1 MRTSRTAVAVI
12 AGATALLVGG
22 GTALAHRGDA
32 DERGERCKT
41 RFQRIAEARGLTVTQ
56 LEALIEARLLARI
69 DTALA
74 AGRISSEQAAR
85 LRLRIQSGNP
95 CSGARHA
102 VRHGIRRLMGS
113 AADYLDLTR
122 AELRAQLTGNSLAAL
137 ALKQGKTVAGLK
149 AAMLAPAKARLARAV
164 ADGRI
169 TQAQASERLAKLE
182 SLVDRLLVKAFPAR

>member
-22 GTALAHRGDA
+22 GTALAHRGGGE
-32 DERGERCKT
+32 ERGEQCET
-41 RFQRIAEARGLTVTQ
+41 RFERIAEARGLTIAQ
-56 LEALIEARLLARI
+56 LEARIEARLLARI
-69 DTALA
+69 DTALV

-102 VRHGIRRLMGS
+102 VRYGMRRMMGS

-122 AELRAQLTGNSLAAL
+122 AELRAQLAGNSLAAL
-137 ALKQGKTVAGLK
+137 AQKQGKTVAGLK

-164 ADGRI
+164 AAGRI
-169 TQAQASERLAKLE
+169 TQAQASKRLARLE
-182 SLVDRLLVKAFPAR
+182 SLVDRLAVKTFPAR